1 MIIDAH
7 THINCDEL
15 YQERKEIIQR
25 AIDNK
30 VVAVYN
36 TADSLNSF
44 KNIDILQKEYPNY
57 CYGVYGIHPE
67 FASSTNFTEV
77 EEEIIKRKNIIKAIG
92 EIGLDYH
99 YPINE
104 TEKNNQK
111 DIFVSQICLAKK
123 LNLPIV
129 IHSRDADKDTFD
141 ILCQYAQD
149 MKVYLHCYSGS
160 YEMAKEYIKKIP
172 NIHFGVGGIVT
183 FKNAKKLV
191 EVVEKIDLKYF
202 LTETDA
208 PYLTPVPFRGKQN
221 EPSYLIYV
229 INKISEL
236 KNMNEVKV
244 EEILFENAREFF
256 DL

>member
-30 VVAVYN
+30 VVAVFN
-36 TADSLNSF
+36 TSDSLNSF

-111 DIFVSQICLAKK
+111 DIFISQICLAKK

-244 EEILFENAREFF
+244 EEILFEKAREFF

>member
-30 VVAVYN
+30 VVAVFN

-111 DIFVSQICLAKK
+111 DIFISQICLAKK

-191 EVVEKIDLKYF
+191 EVFEKIDLKYF

-208 PYLTPVPFRGKQN
+208 PYLTPVPFREKQN

-244 EEILFENAREFF
+244 EEIIFENAREFF

>member
-30 VVAVYN
+30 VVAVFN
-36 TADSLNSF
+36 TADSLNSIIN
-44 KNIDILQKEYPNY
+44 KNILQKEYPNY

-104 TEKNNQK
+104 PEKNNQK
-111 DIFVSQICLAKK
+111 DIFISQICLAKK

>member
-30 VVAVYN
+30 VVAVFN

-44 KNIDILQKEYPNY
+44 KNIDILQKEYSNY

-104 TEKNNQK
+104 PEKNNQK
-111 DIFVSQICLAKK
+111 DIFISQICLAKK

-141 ILCQYAQD
+141 ILCQYAKD

-160 YEMAKEYIKKIP
+160 YGMAKEYIKKIP

>member
-30 VVAVYN
+30 VVAVFN

-77 EEEIIKRKNIIKAIG
+77 EEIIKRKNIIKAIG

-111 DIFVSQICLAKK
+111 DIFISQICLAKK

-183 FKNAKKLV
+183 FKNTKKLV

>member
-30 VVAVYN
+30 VVAVFN

-67 FASSTNFTEV
+67 FASSMNFTEV

-111 DIFVSQICLAKK
+111 DIFISQICLAKK

-149 MKVYLHCYSGS
+149 MKVYLHCYYGS

>member
-30 VVAVYN
+30 VVAVFN

-44 KNIDILQKEYPNY
+44 KNIDILQKEYSNY

-111 DIFVSQICLAKK
+111 DIFISQICLAKK

-129 IHSRDADKDTFD
+129 IHSRDADKDTFY

-172 NIHFGVGGIVT
+172 NIYFGVGGIVT

>member
-30 VVAVYN
+30 VVAVFN

-44 KNIDILQKEYPNY
+44 KNIDILQKEYSNY

-111 DIFVSQICLAKK
+111 DIFISQICLAKK

-208 PYLTPVPFRGKQN
+208 PYLTPAPFRGKQN

>member
-30 VVAVYN
+30 VVAVFN

-67 FASSTNFTEV
+67 FASSTNFTEI

-111 DIFVSQICLAKK
+111 DIFISQICLAKK
-123 LNLPIV
+123 LKLPIV

>member
-30 VVAVYN
+30 VVAVFN

-99 YPINE
+99 YTINE

-111 DIFVSQICLAKK
+111 DIFISQICLAKK

>member
-30 VVAVYN
+30 VVAVFN

-67 FASSTNFTEV
+67 FASSMNFTEV

-111 DIFVSQICLAKK
+111 DIFISQICLAKK

-149 MKVYLHCYSGS
+149 MKVYLHCYSWS

>member
-30 VVAVYN
+30 VVAVFN

-67 FASSTNFTEV
+67 FASSMNFTEV

-111 DIFVSQICLAKK
+111 DIFISQICLAKK

-244 EEILFENAREFF
+244 EEILFENVREFF

>member
-25 AIDNK
+25 AINNK
-30 VVAVYN
+30 VVAVLN

-111 DIFVSQICLAKK
+111 DIFISQICLAKK

-172 NIHFGVGGIVT
+172 NIYFGVGGIVT

>member
-30 VVAVYN
+30 VVAVFN

-44 KNIDILQKEYPNY
+44 KNIDILQKEYSNY

>member
-30 VVAVYN
+30 VVAVFN

-67 FASSTNFTEV
+67 FASSTNFTEI

-111 DIFVSQICLAKK
+111 DIFISQICLAKK
-123 LNLPIV
+123 LNLLIV

>member
-30 VVAVYN
+30 VVAVFN

-44 KNIDILQKEYPNY
+44 KNIDILQKEYSNY

-104 TEKNNQK
+104 PEKNNQK
-111 DIFVSQICLAKK
+111 DIFISQICLAKK

-141 ILCQYAQD
+141 ILCQYAKD
-149 MKVYLHCYSGS
+149 MKVYLHCYSGP

>member
-30 VVAVYN
+30 VVAVFN

-111 DIFVSQICLAKK
+111 DIFISQICLAKK

-129 IHSRDADKDTFD
+129 IHSRDADKGIFD

>member
-30 VVAVYN
+30 VVAVFN

-44 KNIDILQKEYPNY
+44 KNIDILQKEYSNY

-99 YPINE
+99 YQINE
-104 TEKNNQK
+104 PEKNNQK
-111 DIFVSQICLAKK
+111 DIFISQICLAKK

-208 PYLTPVPFRGKQN
+208 HYLTPVPFRGKQN

>member
-30 VVAVYN
+30 VVAVFN

-44 KNIDILQKEYPNY
+44 KNIDILQKEYSNY

-104 TEKNNQK
+104 TKKNNQK
-111 DIFVSQICLAKK
+111 DIFISQICLAKK

>member
-30 VVAVYN
+30 VVAVFN
-36 TADSLNSF
+36 AADSLNSF

-67 FASSTNFTEV
+67 FASSMNFTEV

-111 DIFVSQICLAKK
+111 DIFISQICLAKK

>member
-30 VVAVYN
+30 VVAVFN

-77 EEEIIKRKNIIKAIG
+77 EEIIKRKNIIKAIG

-111 DIFVSQICLAKK
+111 DIFISQICLAKK

>member
-30 VVAVYN
+30 VVAVFN
-36 TADSLNSF
+36 TADSLDSF

>member
-30 VVAVYN
+30 VVAVFN

-67 FASSTNFTEV
+67 FASSTNFTEI

-92 EIGLDYH
+92 EIGLDYY

-111 DIFVSQICLAKK
+111 DIFISQICLAKK

>member
-30 VVAVYN
+30 VVAVFN

-44 KNIDILQKEYPNY
+44 KNIDILQKEYSNY

-104 TEKNNQK
+104 PEKNNQK
-111 DIFVSQICLAKK
+111 DIFISQICLAKK

-141 ILCQYAQD
+141 VLCQYAKD

>member
-30 VVAVYN
+30 VVAVFN

-44 KNIDILQKEYPNY
+44 KNIDILQKEYSNY

-67 FASSTNFTEV
+67 FVSSTNFTEV

-99 YPINE
+99 YQINE
-104 TEKNNQK
+104 PEKNNQK
-111 DIFVSQICLAKK
+111 DIFISQICLAKK

>member
-30 VVAVYN
+30 VVAVFN

-77 EEEIIKRKNIIKAIG
+77 EEKIIKRKNIIKAIG

-111 DIFVSQICLAKK
+111 DIFISQICLAKK

-191 EVVEKIDLKYF
+191 EVVEKIELKYF

>member
-25 AIDNK
+25 AINNK
-30 VVAVYN
+30 VVAVFN

-111 DIFVSQICLAKK
+111 DIFISQICLAKK

-172 NIHFGVGGIVT
+172 NIYFGVGGIVT

>member
-30 VVAVYN
+30 VVAVFN

-44 KNIDILQKEYPNY
+44 KNIDILQKEYSNY

-67 FASSTNFTEV
+67 FASSTNFTKV

-111 DIFVSQICLAKK
+111 DIFISQICLAKK

>member
-30 VVAVYN
+30 VVAVFN

-67 FASSTNFTEV
+67 FASSTNFTEI

-111 DIFVSQICLAKK
+111 DIFISQICLAKK

-160 YEMAKEYIKKIP
+160 YEMAKEYIKEIP

>member
-30 VVAVYN
+30 VVAVFN

-77 EEEIIKRKNIIKAIG
+77 EEEIKAIG

-111 DIFVSQICLAKK
+111 DIFISQICLAKK

>member
-15 YQERKEIIQR
+15 YQERKGIIQR

-30 VVAVYN
+30 VVAVFN

-111 DIFVSQICLAKK
+111 DIFISQICLAKK

-244 EEILFENAREFF
+244 EEILFEKAREFF

>member
-30 VVAVYN
+30 VVAVFN

-67 FASSTNFTEV
+67 FASSMNFTEV

-111 DIFVSQICLAKK
+111 DIFISQICLAKK

-191 EVVEKIDLKYF
+191 EVVAKIDLKYF

>member
-15 YQERKEIIQR
+15 YQERKEVIQR

-30 VVAVYN
+30 VVAVFN

-67 FASSTNFTEV
+67 FASSTNFAEV
-77 EEEIIKRKNIIKAIG
+77 EEEIVKRKNIIKAIG

-99 YPINE
+99 YSINE

-111 DIFVSQICLAKK
+111 NIFISQICLAKK

-236 KNMNEVKV
+236 KNMNEEKV
-244 EEILFENAREFF
+244 EEILFENARDFF

>member
-30 VVAVYN
+30 VVAGFN
-36 TADSLNSF
+36 KADSLNSF

-111 DIFVSQICLAKK
+111 DIFISQICLAKK

>member
-30 VVAVYN
+30 VVAVFN
-36 TADSLNSF
+36 TADSLSSF

>member
-30 VVAVYN
+30 VVAVFN

-44 KNIDILQKEYPNY
+44 KNIDILQKEYQNY

-104 TEKNNQK
+104 PEKNNQK
-111 DIFVSQICLAKK
+111 DIFISQICLAKK

-160 YEMAKEYIKKIP
+160 YEMAKEYIKKIL